1 MRKISFHISKQVELV
16 TIINANIENELLV
29 RVEKNLLKMKK
40 ERQQYHYQKTL
51 KPMK

>member
-29 RVEKNLLKMKK
+29 RVEKNLLKMKNVK
-40 ERQQYHYQKTL
+40 YIFIK
-51 KPMK
+51 KP